1 MNLYDFSE
9 LDFFFND
16 SGLFG
21 QQERFE
27 QIFDYLDQ
35 NMNILNLPFMTNLN
49 IMCFKFANSGL
60 LSGNRLYDFYL
71 ILKFNSQ
78 NSEQQKEL
86 LEKFEL
92 VDDLDFCTNTST
104 ETIFDIMN
112 DDVLSEFMCVEQEIM
127 KKCFIGP
134 IGYNLISLDKK
145 IQKFVLK
152 MDNLRMIFKLTYF
165 ISFGKDYQQK
175 DFKKDF
181 VSRYNS
187 DFLVAVSRFDHRT
200 DPVYILNLILTMNYY
215 KKSFLDFVKKNYIDE
230 IKYDIHLDILSLKEY
245 GISSEIQQLK
255 KEFIQI
261 NQILE
266 KEISILNYISFVY
279 FLKSE
284 AKVFLKIKSNEIGQ
298 TKSEILQDLIIFCS
312 DYIEK
317 FPSQEIVREMIFFK
331 ENLKTIKYF

>member
-1 MNLYDFSE
+1 MNSYDFSE

-35 NMNILNLPFMTNLN
+35 NMNSLQLPFMTNIN
-49 IMCFKFANSGL
+49 IMHLKIANSW
-60 LSGNRLYDFYL
+60 LSVNKLYDFYL

-92 VDDLDFCTNTST
+92 VDNLDFCTNTST
-104 ETIFDIMN
+104 ETIHDIMN
-112 DDVLSEFMCVEQEIM
+112 DDVLTEFMRVEQQIS
-127 KKCFIGP
+127 FIGP
-134 IGYNLISLDKK
+134 SGYNLSSLYKK
-145 IQKFVLK
+145 IQKFVLQ
-152 MDNLRMIFKLTYF
+152 MDNVRMIFKLTYF
-165 ISFGKDYQQK
+165 ISFGKEYQQK

-181 VSRYNS
+181 VSRYNT
-187 DFLVAVSRFDHRT
+187 DFLAAVSKFDDRS
-200 DPVYILNLILTMNYY
+200 DPIYILNLILTMDYY
-215 KKSFLDFVKKNYIDE
+215 KKLFLDFIKKNYVDE
-230 IKYDIHLDILSLKEY
+230 SKYDTHLDVLDLKEY

-255 KEFIQI
+255 KEFIQL

-284 AKVFLKIKSNEIGQ
+284 ANVFLKIKSKEVGPA
-298 TKSEILQDLIIFCS
+298 KSEILQDLITFCS
-312 DYIEK
+312 DYIDK
-317 FPSQEIVREMIFFK
+317 FPSQEIVCEMIFLK
-331 ENLKTIKYF
+331 EKFF